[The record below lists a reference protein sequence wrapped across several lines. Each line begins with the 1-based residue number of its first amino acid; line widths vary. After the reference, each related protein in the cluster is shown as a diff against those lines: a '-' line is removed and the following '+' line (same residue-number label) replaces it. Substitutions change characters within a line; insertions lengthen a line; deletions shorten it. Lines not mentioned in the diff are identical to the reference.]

1 MNERV
6 QVYNQKFLP
15 EHLLPS
21 DGLAWVKKES
31 GEKCLKKSQSQEHFA
46 LPQSNHEISLSPP
59 PKAQQVSLAQTH
71 QLTNKDASVT
81 QIDQDA
87 TK

>member
-6 QVYNQKFLP
+6 QVYNQKFVP

-31 GEKCLKKSQSQEHFA
+31 GDRSLKKSHSQEHIV
-46 LPQSNHEISLSPP
+46 LPKSNHEISMSPA
-59 PKAQQVSLAQTH
+59 PKAQQVSL
-71 QLTNKDASVT
+71 S
-81 QIDQDA
+81 
-87 TK
+87 